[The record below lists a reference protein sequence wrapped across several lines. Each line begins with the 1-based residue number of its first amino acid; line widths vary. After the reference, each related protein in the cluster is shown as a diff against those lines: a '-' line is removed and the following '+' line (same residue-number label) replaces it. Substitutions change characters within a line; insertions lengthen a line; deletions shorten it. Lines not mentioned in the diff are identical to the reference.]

1 MIVTKKEI
9 KYPENLELKVDVIR
23 SGRSIKSLAQSIGV
37 SRQVLNLTVN
47 GHYKGV
53 NIIKLLKAELE
64 TQLPT
69 NNQ

>member
-1 MIVTKKEI
+1 MVVAKKEI

-23 SGRSIKSLAQSIGV
+23 SGRSITSLAESIGI

-53 NIIKLLKAELE
+53 NIIKLLKAELNI
-64 TQLPT
+64 QLST